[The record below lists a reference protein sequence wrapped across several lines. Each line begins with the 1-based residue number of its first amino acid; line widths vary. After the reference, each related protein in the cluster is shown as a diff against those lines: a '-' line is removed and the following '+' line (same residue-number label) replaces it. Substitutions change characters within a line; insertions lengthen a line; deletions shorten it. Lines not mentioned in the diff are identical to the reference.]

1 MFLWSSLIS
10 FGGSFASP
18 SYCNDNL
25 LLLIEKQRQCTNAL
39 FPSCLFYAQSMQVG
53 TARVCGTLKL
63 RAHGLPYTLLD
74 YMIFLN
80 SNPIAYLTEIS
91 WRVADHWFFYEK
103 DPTMPSQEKLEN
115 QYTMHPTVT
124 ALIDP
129 TVNAL
134 IGTLPPYSIFLTSSY
149 LKFYWQPCRHC
160 LHQSYQFHV
169 EGRFS
174 QPFGTKD
181 IRHRNATKGSF
192 CLIFW
197 IRKSLVGQDK
207 ESFPVIFKNQMASS
221 LGSLWQHSKK

>member
-18 SYCNDNL
+18 SYCNNNL
-25 LLLIEKQRQCTNAL
+25 LSLIEKQRQCTNV
-39 FPSCLFYAQSMQVG
+39 VG
-53 TARVCGTLKL
+53 TARVCATLKL
-63 RAHGLPYTLLD
+63 RAHGSPYTLLD

-115 QYTMHPTVT
+115 QYTMHPT
-124 ALIDP
+124 I
-129 TVNAL
+129 NAL

-174 QPFGTKD
+174 QPLGTKD